1 MEAKTLGKIKANML
15 EALKSGD
22 KFRADTLRFL
32 LSAIH
37 NAEIAKG
44 RDATLTEEE
53 LAELLQKQAKQRQE
67 SITAYEKGGRAD
79 LVEKETKELE
89 IIRGYLPKQ
98 LSEEKIKKLTEEAIK
113 EVGAKEPQDVGKVM
127 GVLMPKVIFT
137 VDRCII
143 FKKDWGG
150 HFSPNC
156 SAPEYS

>member
-79 LVEKETKELE
+79 LVEKEKKELE

-98 LSEEKIKKLTEEAIK
+98 LPEEEIIKLAKETIS
-113 EVGAKEPQDVGKVM
+113 EVGAKGLQEMGKVM
-127 GVLMPKVIFT
+127 GALMPKVKGQ
-137 VDRCII
+137 VDGAVVSRIV
-143 FKKDWGG
+143 KELLG
-150 HFSPNC
+150 
-156 SAPEYS
+156 